1 MSTITK
7 EQKINTIPNW
17 DKAVNSLNTYIAEL
31 GEKSVSE
38 GFFNGDKV
46 KNQPIAIL
54 CHTSAGAI
62 GDKFDNCKTT
72 DERLE
77 KIVEILKGKL
87 TPEEIEANN
96 KRDALQA
103 HAEGMP
109 KKFAKLVPV
118 FKKYVDEIW
127 GTED

>member
-1 MSTITK
+1 MSIITK

-17 DKAVNSLNTYIAEL
+17 DKAVNSLNAFITEL

-62 GDKFDNCKTT
+62 GDKFDNC
-72 DERLE
+72 RL
-77 KIVEILKGKL
+77 
-87 TPEEIEANN
+87 
-96 KRDALQA
+96 
-103 HAEGMP
+103 P
-109 KKFAKLVPV
+109 KKGLTKSQKF
-118 FKKYVDEIW
+118 
-127 GTED
+127 

>member
-96 KRDALQA
+96 KRDAQQA
-103 HAEGMP
+103 FAEGMP
-109 KKFAKLVPV
+109 KKFAKLVPA

>member
-1 MSTITK
+1 MATITK

-17 DKAVNSLNTYIAEL
+17 DKAVNSLNTYIADL

-62 GDKFDNCKTT
+62 GDKFDNCKTL
-72 DERLE
+72 DEKLE
-77 KIVEILKGKL
+77 KIAEILKGKL

-96 KRDALQA
+96 KRDAMQA

-109 KKFAKLVPV
+109 KKFAKLVPA

-127 GTED
+127 GAED

>member
-1 MSTITK
+1 MATITK

-17 DKAVNSLNTYIAEL
+17 EKAVNSLNAFITEL

-96 KRDALQA
+96 KRDAMQA
-103 HAEGMP
+103 YAEGMP
-109 KKFAKLVPV
+109 KKFAKLVPA

>member
-1 MSTITK
+1 MATITK

-17 DKAVNSLNTYIAEL
+17 DKAVNSLNAFITDL

-96 KRDALQA
+96 KRDAQQA
-103 HAEGMP
+103 FAEGMP
-109 KKFAKLVPV
+109 KKFAKLVPA